1 MPGDH
6 RIRTAKTTP
15 PAAIAPALSL
25 AFLLTVLL
33 MPAGAV
39 RADLV
44 GHGGIV
50 RAVAISPDGQRVV
63 TGSFDYSAR
72 LWDFAQQTETFAL
85 EGHAGPVNAVAFVG
99 SARAVSA
106 SDDGSAI
113 VWDLA
118 TGKPEFRL
126 EGHRHKAMGVAA
138 SPDRRWIATAG
149 WDRTVRLW
157 DARDGRAGPV
167 LQATEPMNTVVFAAN
182 GALVAAGGH
191 DGFVWL
197 WDRATGELKGKLVGH
212 ERGVTQ
218 IAASPDG
225 RRILSAGIDRTLRLW
240 DAEKGSEI
248 AVFRHH
254 EAQVYAV
261 AFLPDGRRAIS
272 AGRDGIVAVWSLAD
286 GKVAREL
293 RAHEGIIWG
302 IAPSPDGRFVVSV
315 SSDGSGRVWHL
326 ETGDRIGLAA
336 EAPDEAQ
343 PWLTDPHPGAKLFP
357 KCARCHSLAADG
369 SRKSGPHFAG
379 LFGRRVGSLAD
390 YRYSAALKGAAF
402 VWDEATLFRLFDAG
416 PDVMLPGTKMPVQR
430 ISDSDQ
436 LRRLIDYLRQATPVR

>member
-1 MPGDH
+1 MTGSHNP
-6 RIRTAKTTP
+6 TTKPTP
-15 PAAIAPALSL
+15 PATVAPALAL
-25 AFLLTVLL
+25 AFLLIVLL
-33 MPAGAV
+33 MPAGAP

-50 RAVAISPDGQRVV
+50 RAVAVSPDGRRVV

-72 LWDFAQQTETFAL
+72 LWDFAEQTETFAL

-99 SARAVSA
+99 SARAASA

-118 TGKPEFRL
+118 TGRTVFRL
-126 EGHRHKAMGVAA
+126 EGHGHKAMGIAV

-157 DARDGRAGPV
+157 DARDGRAGAV
-167 LQATEPMNTVVFAAN
+167 LTATEPLNTVVFAAN

-197 WDRATGELKGKLVGH
+197 WDRAGGELKGKLAGH

-218 IAASPDG
+218 IAVSPDG
-225 RRILSAGIDRTLRLW
+225 KRILSAGIDHTVRLW
-240 DAEKGSEI
+240 DAETGGEI

-254 EAQVYAV
+254 ETQVYAV
-261 AFLPDGRRAIS
+261 AFMPDGQRAVS
-272 AGRDGIVAVWSLAD
+272 AGRDGIVALWSLAD

-336 EAPDEAQ
+336 DVPDEAR
-343 PWLTDPHPGAKLFP
+343 PWLADSHPGAKHYP
-357 KCARCHSLAADG
+357 KCARCHSLTADG

-379 LFGRRVGSLAD
+379 LFGRRVGALAD
-390 YRYSAALKGAAF
+390 YRYSAALKNAAF
-402 VWDEATLFRLFDAG
+402 VWDEATLFRLFDDG

-430 ISDSDQ
+430 IPDSDQ
-436 LRRLIDYLRQATPVR
+436 LRQLIDYLKQATPAR

>member
-1 MPGDH
+1 MSGKH
-6 RIRTAKTTP
+6 RLRMAKRLP
-15 PAAIAPALSL
+15 PAAPAPIFSL
-25 AFLLTVLL
+25 AVLLVVLL
-33 MPAGAV
+33 MPVVAI

-50 RAVAISPDGQRVV
+50 RAVAVSPDGRRVV

-72 LWDFAQQTETFAL
+72 LWDFAEQTETFVL
-85 EGHAGPVNAVAFVG
+85 EGHAGPVNAVAFVD
-99 SARAVSA
+99 STRAASV

-118 TGKPEFRL
+118 SGKPAFRL
-126 EGHRHKAMGVAA
+126 EGHSHKAMGVAV

-157 DARDGRAGPV
+157 DARNGRAGPV
-167 LQATEPMNTVVFAAN
+167 LKASEPMNTVVFAAN

-197 WDRATGELKGKLVGH
+197 WDRASGELKGKLTGH

-218 IAASPDG
+218 IAASADG
-225 RRILSAGIDRTLRLW
+225 KRILSAGIDRTVRLW
-240 DAEKGSEI
+240 DAEKESEI
-248 AVFRHH
+248 AIFRHH
-254 EAQVYAV
+254 EAQVYAI
-261 AFLPDGRRAIS
+261 AFLPDGQRAVS

-293 RAHEGIIWG
+293 RAHDGIIWG
-302 IAPSPDGRFVVSV
+302 IAPSPDGRFAVSV

-336 EAPDEAQ
+336 DVPDEAQ
-343 PWLTDPHPGAKLFP
+343 PWLTDAHPGAKLFP
-357 KCARCHSLAADG
+357 KCARCHSLIADG

-379 LFGRRVGSLAD
+379 LFGRRVGALAE
-390 YRYSAALKGAAF
+390 YSYSAALKGAAF
-402 VWDEATLFRLFDAG
+402 VWDETTLFRLFDDG
-416 PDVMLPGTKMPVQR
+416 PDVMLPGTKMPMQQ
-430 ISDSDQ
+430 IKDSDQ
-436 LRRLIDYLRQATPVR
+436 LRQLIDYLKQATPAR

>member
-1 MPGDH
+1 MPGSH
-6 RIRTAKTTP
+6 TRTAKTAP
-15 PAAIAPALSL
+15 PAAVARSL
-25 AFLLTVLL
+25 AFAFLLIVLL
-33 MPAGAV
+33 MPAGAP

-50 RAVAISPDGQRVV
+50 RAVAISPDGRRVV

-72 LWDFAQQTETFAL
+72 LWDFAEQTETFAL

-113 VWDLA
+113 VWDLVSGNPA
-118 TGKPEFRL
+118 FRL
-126 EGHRHKAMGVAA
+126 EGHSHKAMGVAV

-167 LQATEPMNTVVFAAN
+167 LTATEPMNTVVFAAN

-197 WDRATGELKGKLVGH
+197 WDRASGELKGKLVGH

-218 IAASPDG
+218 IAASADG

-286 GKVAREL
+286 GKVAREV

-302 IAPSPDGRFVVSV
+302 IAPSPDGRFAVSV

-336 EAPDEAQ
+336 ETPDEAQ
-343 PWLTDPHPGAKLFP
+343 PWLADAHPGAKLFP
-357 KCARCHSLAADG
+357 KCARCHSLTADG

-379 LFGRRVGSLAD
+379 LFGRRVGSLAG
-390 YRYSAALKGAAF
+390 YRYSAALKGVAF
-402 VWDEATLFRLFDAG
+402 VWDEATLFRLFDDG

-436 LRRLIDYLRQATPVR
+436 LLQLIDYLRQATPAR